1 MVDMAAHDLS
11 LPWKGRGPKGWCFLM
26 VLDSLSTFD
35 VVLMLKQRRCNFT
48 KNATL
53 DLFGA
58 IDVMIKLVNASA
70 ISFPMAWRSNTSSLP
85 RNV

>member
-48 KNATL
+48 KTQRL
-53 DLFGA
+53 IYLGQL
-58 IDVMIKLVNASA
+58 MS
-70 ISFPMAWRSNTSSLP
+70 
-85 RNV
+85 